1 MKIFLQYDWQID
13 NGFFKKVSHGVYS
26 NPGTQEG
33 GGGGSRTRISGL
45 AVSQTDLNAVSSYN
59 MGPSLGRF

>member
-1 MKIFLQYDWQID
+1 MIGKLTMAFSKRSVMVCTQIL
-13 NGFFKKVSHGVYS
+13 VHRR
-26 NPGTQEG
+26 

>member
-1 MKIFLQYDWQID
+1 MIGKLTMAFS
-13 NGFFKKVSHGVYS
+13 KRSVMVC
-26 NPGTQEG
+26 TQVLVHRKG
-33 GGGGSRTRISGL
+33 GGGVQNKDFG

>member
-1 MKIFLQYDWQID
+1 MIGKLTMAFS
-13 NGFFKKVSHGVYS
+13 KRSVMVC
-26 NPGTQEG
+26 TQVLVHRKG
-33 GGGGSRTRISGL
+33 GGVQNKDFG